1 VGVIVPKNV
10 FKNAPKNVSL
20 LVLACLLLPCGSIVE
35 AKRSK
40 TTVVQPVLSSS
51 VYIPG
56 LTFER
61 QTYNNCGPASVSGI
75 LGAYGFKV
83 SQEEVKQVLRPT
95 GTGYMRADVIDGYVR
110 QFGLRATVF
119 ANGDTERIKRVLRLG
134 VPILVLQ
141 WLRGSGDGKNFTGEI
156 PHFRTVRGFD
166 DRTGQFWMSDPM
178 LSDNAV
184 ISYKDFTLLWGVYNY
199 WFIPV
204 YADGMQPKL
213 EAALG
218 VRIPRG

>member
-1 VGVIVPKNV
+1 ML
-10 FKNAPKNVSL
+10 KNVSL
-20 LVLACLLLPCGSIVE
+20 FALACLLLSSGSIGE

-40 TTVVQPVLSSS
+40 TTSVQPVLSSS

-75 LGAYGFKV
+75 LGAYGIKV
-83 SQEEVKQVLRPT
+83 SQEDIKQVLRPT
-95 GTGYMRADVIDGYVR
+95 GTGYMRDDVIDGYVR
-110 QFGLRATVF
+110 QYGLRATIF
-119 ANGDTERIKRVLRLG
+119 RNGSTENIKKVLRLG

-141 WLRGSGDGKNFTGEI
+141 WLKGWGEGKDFRGEI

-166 DRTGQFWMSDPM
+166 DRTEQFYMSDPM
-178 LSDNAV
+178 LGENAV
-184 ISYKDFTLLWGVYNY
+184 ISYKDFNLLWSVYNY
-199 WFIPV
+199 SFIPV